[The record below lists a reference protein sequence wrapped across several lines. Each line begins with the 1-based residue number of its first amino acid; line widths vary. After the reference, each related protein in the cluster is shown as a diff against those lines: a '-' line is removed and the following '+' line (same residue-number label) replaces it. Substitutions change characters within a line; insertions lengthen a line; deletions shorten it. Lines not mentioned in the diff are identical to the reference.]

1 MSWTRRLMMPMVI
14 LTVAVVLWSTGSS
27 GEEGVLQVQGM
38 VEGFLGAA
46 GDASGNS
53 TGSFIEREA
62 VTAIAEL
69 DSPRN
74 RGQVENLSDH
84 LGQRYACVVTG
95 SRGRSVRLEFSGS
108 PPTLRSF
115 HRISAE

>member
-1 MSWTRRLMMPMVI
+1 MSWTRRLMMPIII

-27 GEEGVLQVQGM
+27 GQEGVLQVQGM
-38 VEGFLGAA
+38 VDAFLGAA

-62 VTAIAEL
+62 VTAISEL
-69 DSPRN
+69 GSPRN
-74 RGQVENLSDH
+74 SGPVDNLSDH

-95 SRGRSVRLEFSGS
+95 SDGRSVRLEFSGS
-108 PPTLRSF
+108 PPSLRAF
-115 HRISAE
+115 HRIPAE